1 MLRTQSKV
9 AGKTGL
15 LRGQG
20 ARQRGYPRK
29 YCRRGS
35 SNTLH
40 SFTARQL
47 RRLGQRQ
54 RLDRSRVNTKL
65 LQRLAGIVPTFAIP
79 RAIHARDWLRVR
91 SFLLLHRRSFQP
103 SAHLLQACPKPT
115 TLPRNPQQP
124 APAPSSASSRV
135 QPSSRT
141 LKLLRGI
148 NDPTGITGVTS
159 IVTRF
164 TSGQECA

>member
-1 MLRTQSKV
+1 MRLRLMLRTQSKV

-20 ARQRGYPRK
+20 ARQRGYPQK

-40 SFTARQL
+40 SLTARQL

-79 RAIHARDWLRVR
+79 RAIHAADWLRVR

-103 SAHLLQACPKPT
+103 SAHLLQACPS
-115 TLPRNPQQP
+115 LPRFP
-124 APAPSSASSRV
+124 ATPNSQRLPPRAPHRVSSRRRAR
-135 QPSSRT
+135 SSSFEASMT
-141 LKLLRGI
+141 
-148 NDPTGITGVTS
+148 
-159 IVTRF
+159 
-164 TSGQECA
+164 QQA

>member
-79 RAIHARDWLRVR
+79 RAIHAADWLRVR

-103 SAHLLQACPKPT
+103 SAHLLQACPS
-115 TLPRNPQQP
+115 LPRFP
-124 APAPSSASSRV
+124 ATPNSQRLPPRAPHRVSSRRRAR
-135 QPSSRT
+135 SSSFEASMT
-141 LKLLRGI
+141 
-148 NDPTGITGVTS
+148 
-159 IVTRF
+159 
-164 TSGQECA
+164 QQA